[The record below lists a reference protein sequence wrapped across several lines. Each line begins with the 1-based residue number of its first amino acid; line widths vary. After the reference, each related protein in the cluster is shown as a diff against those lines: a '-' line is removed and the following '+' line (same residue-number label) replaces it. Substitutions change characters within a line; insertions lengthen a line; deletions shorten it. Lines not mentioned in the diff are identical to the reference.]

1 MVYTLHQ
8 DDTAQNTG
16 SILIRAPF
24 PVLLF
29 LKDHRVTLL
38 NDSSFST
45 MVIINWNNIFCLSSV
60 YSEGK
65 GSLVFKVKH

>member
-1 MVYTLHQ
+1 MVYALHQ
-8 DDTAQNTG
+8 DGTAQYAG

-38 NDSSFST
+38 NDGSFST
-45 MVIINWNNIFCLSSV
+45 VVIINWNRIFQCIFGR
-60 YSEGK
+60 EGEYVWYLK
-65 GSLVFKVKH
+65 SWH